1 MFKEG
6 YNLIHESLNLL
17 SVYGPMHSETA
28 ACSRLLGRLNYLMG
42 DFAEALSYQQ
52 KAAIMNERCLGI
64 DHPSTI
70 TDYVSGVTFVCE
82 LDRIQLYYCRS
93 IKCVLL
99 NLIMMVGSKFWFSNF
114 WQS

>member
-6 YNLIHESLNLL
+6 YELIQESLNLL

-28 ACSRLLGRLNYLMG
+28 ACCRLLGRLNYLMG

-70 TDYVSGVTFVCE
+70 TDYVSYLVVLT
-82 LDRIQLYYCRS
+82 DRPAIIIFIYYLS
-93 IKCVLL
+93 I
-99 NLIMMVGSKFWFSNF
+99 
-114 WQS
+114 